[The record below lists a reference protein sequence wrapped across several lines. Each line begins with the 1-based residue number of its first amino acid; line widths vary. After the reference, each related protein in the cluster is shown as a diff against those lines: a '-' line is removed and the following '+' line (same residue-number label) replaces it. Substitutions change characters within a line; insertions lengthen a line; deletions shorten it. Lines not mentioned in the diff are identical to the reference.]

1 MNYGRI
7 SKFVLQR
14 LHCRKVAPLFR
25 LVQLTEVQFDREG
38 WLQGGAVEM
47 ALPDTSRLLRTGA
60 YNDAK

>member
-1 MNYGRI
+1 M
-7 SKFVLQR
+7 
-14 LHCRKVAPLFR
+14 VAPLFR

-60 YNDAK
+60 YYDAK